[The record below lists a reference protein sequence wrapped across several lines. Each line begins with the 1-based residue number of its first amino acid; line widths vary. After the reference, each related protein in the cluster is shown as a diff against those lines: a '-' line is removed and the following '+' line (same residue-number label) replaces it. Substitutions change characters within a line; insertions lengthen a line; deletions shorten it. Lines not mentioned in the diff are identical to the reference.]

1 MEEAREE
8 WEEACVSRSPSVQ
21 VATSTLVAS
30 SNSTSGS
37 ARLDE
42 VEEEE
47 EEAAALDRRL
57 KQHCIA
63 TAVTSSKKLSA
74 LLIR

>member
-8 WEEACVSRSPSVQ
+8 WEEARVSRSPSVQ
-21 VATSTLVAS
+21 GATSTLLAS

-42 VEEEE
+42 VEEE

>member
-1 MEEAREE
+1 MEEAKEE
-8 WEEACVSRSPSVQ
+8 WEEARVSRSPSVQ
-21 VATSTLVAS
+21 GATSTLLAS

-42 VEEEE
+42 VEE